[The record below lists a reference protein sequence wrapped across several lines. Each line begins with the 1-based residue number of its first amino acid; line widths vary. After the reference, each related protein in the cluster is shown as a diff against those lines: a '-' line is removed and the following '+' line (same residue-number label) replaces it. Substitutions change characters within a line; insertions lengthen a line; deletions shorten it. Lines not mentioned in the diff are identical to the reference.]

1 MPEVF
6 YLHLWGYGSSGS
18 YSSHCRSSV
27 ASEWSEWFCRHVSHS
42 QMDAGCIYL
51 AAHPRQQ
58 VPSGKDGQ
66 EFHVLSPAYAIS
78 GSNGNATAPNQWTA
92 RHTCSRKWLQH
103 QVWRLWYPLESLV
116 GRQWAEPYH
125 DTWSRYK
132 LGWPLVDQWC
142 NCSFCGST
150 AC

>member
-27 ASEWSEWFCRHVSHS
+27 ASEWSEWFCHHVSHS

-78 GSNGNATAPNQWTA
+78 GSNGNATAPT
-92 RHTCSRKWLQH
+92 SGQH
-103 QVWRLWYPLESLV
+103 VTHVAESGFNIKYGAFDIHLNHWSAVNEPSLTMTPGADINWV
-116 GRQWAEPYH
+116 GH
-125 DTWSRYK
+125 
-132 LGWPLVDQWC
+132 
-142 NCSFCGST
+142 
-150 AC
+150 